1 VEDESAIE
9 ELGKQ
14 VRRFIV
20 SRSLNPDGRRITNSG
35 GVPMN
40 KRWWTVAAV
49 VSLAFMPSGLHGQ
62 ELAKPVRL
70 EAGGQPINIGG
81 VGHSAPFL
89 ADFYGDGKLHLLVG
103 TFSDGQLRI
112 YRNISTNKAP
122 KFDAK
127 FDLLLDGRPEGTVP
141 TG

>member
-1 VEDESAIE
+1 MVKVLSMSAA
-9 ELGKQ
+9 LLVG
-14 VRRFIV
+14 
-20 SRSLNPDGRRITNSG
+20 LL
-35 GVPMN
+35 VPTWSN
-40 KRWWTVAAV
+40 
-49 VSLAFMPSGLHGQ
+49 GQ

-81 VGHSAPFL
+81 VGHAAPFL

-103 TFSDGQLRI
+103 TFSEGQLRV
-112 YRNISTNKAP
+112 YRNVGTNDAP

-127 FDLLLDGRPEGTVP
+127 YDLLLDGKADGTVP

>member
-1 VEDESAIE
+1 MLRKCMAAGTLVLGLALSA
-9 ELGKQ
+9 
-14 VRRFIV
+14 
-20 SRSLNPDGRRITNSG
+20 
-35 GVPMN
+35 
-40 KRWWTVAAV
+40 
-49 VSLAFMPSGLHGQ
+49 PSAKGQ

-89 ADFYGDGKLHLLVG
+89 ADIDGDGKLHLLVG
-103 TFSDGQLRI
+103 TFSEGQLRI
-112 YRNISTNKAP
+112 YRNLGTNRAP

-127 FDLLLDGRPEGTVP
+127 YDVLLDGSADGTVP

>member
-1 VEDESAIE
+1 MFKALSVSAALLVG
-9 ELGKQ
+9 LGLPA
-14 VRRFIV
+14 
-20 SRSLNPDGRRITNSG
+20 RSSG
-35 GVPMN
+35 E
-40 KRWWTVAAV
+40 
-49 VSLAFMPSGLHGQ
+49 

-81 VGHSAPFL
+81 VGHAAPCL

-103 TFSDGQLRI
+103 TFAEGQLRI
-112 YRNISTNKAP
+112 YRNVGTNQAP

-127 FDLLLDGRPEGTVP
+127 YDVLLDGKADGTVP

>member
-1 VEDESAIE
+1 MSKKWMTGTMPLLLVLLAP
-9 ELGKQ
+9 
-14 VRRFIV
+14 V
-20 SRSLNPDGRRITNSG
+20 SR
-35 GVPMN
+35 
-40 KRWWTVAAV
+40 
-49 VSLAFMPSGLHGQ
+49 GQ
-62 ELAKPVRL
+62 DLGKPVRL

-89 ADFYGDGKLHLLVG
+89 ADIYGDGKLHLLVG

-112 YRNISTNKAP
+112 YRNIGTNRAP

-127 FDLLLDGRPEGTVP
+127 FDLLLDGKAEGTVP